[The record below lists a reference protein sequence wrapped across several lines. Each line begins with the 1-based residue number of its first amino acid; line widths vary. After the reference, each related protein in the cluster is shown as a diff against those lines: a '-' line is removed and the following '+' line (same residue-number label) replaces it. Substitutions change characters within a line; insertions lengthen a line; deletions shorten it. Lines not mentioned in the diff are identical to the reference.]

1 VLVEFVKSNKIRNVL
16 DPIDK
21 VMKDGKPRTNGDI
34 VSAIMDLSTHG
45 GMSRRVVPTI
55 MQVAMY
61 LKNNQD
67 KYEYEKIKEM
77 RIWKMKI

>member
-1 VLVEFVKSNKIRNVL
+1 MLVEFVRYNKNVIVL
-16 DPIDK
+16 SPIDK
-21 VMKDGKPRTNGDI
+21 VMEDGKPRNNKEI
-34 VSAIMDLSTHG
+34 VSAIIDLPTHDG
-45 GMSRRVVPTI
+45 VRRRIIPTI

>member
-1 VLVEFVKSNKIRNVL
+1 MLVEFVKSNRNPNVL
-16 DPIDK
+16 SSIDR
-21 VMKDGKPRTNGDI
+21 VMKDGKPRNNQEI
-34 VSAIMDLSTHG
+34 VSAIMDLPTDG
-45 GMSRRVVPTI
+45 GGKRKIVPTL

-67 KYEYEKIKEM
+67 KYKYRQIKEM

>member
-1 VLVEFVKSNKIRNVL
+1 MLVEFVKSNKIRNVL
-16 DPIDK
+16 DPIDI

-34 VSAIMDLSTHG
+34 VSEIMDLSTHG
-45 GMSRRVVPTI
+45 GMSRRIVPTI